1 MAGIVASPAVVTMAV
16 PAEVATI
23 PAMLRSLGAA
33 TVVAIADGDAGA
45 MHRIRIA
52 AGAAGR
58 ESGGEPRWDDL

>member
-1 MAGIVASPAVVTMAV
+1 
-16 PAEVATI
+16 
-23 PAMLRSLGAA
+23 MLRSLGAA